1 MFSNFYRCGGLEMQE
16 IPLNQI
22 IQKFHIEFL
31 SPHNR
36 EITISYY
43 ETIDKDQKL
52 KDHLKNIMGE
62 TYELN
67 HSLDLPVFYKDGTVY
82 KLVSRYWLLDFI
94 NDHRQEIDT
103 FPAII
108 FTDSTLI
115 PKIQKHENFLV
126 TQFYKNECSQKTE
139 ALPLSVNDATTTRGA
154 SYQTELRTDLR
165 TSGRTC
171 PKPNCK
177 GVLVR
182 DQKLN
187 KEKPQEHWV
196 SCQNKNNQPPC
207 TFHARLTQY
216 ESIPFKKKLLKT
228 SEWIFLLPNVSCV
241 KCKGLVFRRLIYKN
255 DKDLQII
262 DRCAKY
268 YLEQKPSCKWA
279 SVKKPEEVSYSSPD
293 LGLEYYGKP
302 KNQQADQEEARLRE
316 EMLLKFFN
324 SPD

>member
-1 MFSNFYRCGGLEMQE
+1 MSAKETESLKKFRDKFRIE
-16 IPLNQI
+16 ILN
-22 IQKFHIEFL
+22 
-31 SPHNR
+31 PHDSG
-36 EITISYY
+36 ITIGYH
-43 ETIDKDQKL
+43 ETVEKDQKL
-52 KDHLKNIMGE
+52 IAHFKTLLGDNYNL
-62 TYELN
+62 Y
-67 HSLDLPVFYKDGTVY
+67 HSLDLPIFYRSGTIY
-82 KLVSRYWLLDFI
+82 ELVSRYWILDFL
-94 NDHRQEIDT
+94 NDHRAEIDT
-103 FPAII
+103 FPAIV

-115 PKIQKHENFLV
+115 SKIQEHENFFV
-126 TQFYKNECSQKTE
+126 TLFNKNECSQKTE
-139 ALPLSVNDATTTRGA
+139 TLPLSENDATTTRGA

-165 TSGRTC
+165 TSGRIC
-171 PKPNCK
+171 PKPSCK

-182 DQKLN
+182 DQNLN

-216 ESIPFKKKLLKT
+216 ESIPFKNKLLKT

-268 YLEQKPSCKWA
+268 YLEQEPSCKWA
-279 SVKKPEEVSYSSPD
+279 SVKKPEEVSYSSPN

-302 KNQQADQEEARLRE
+302 KNRQAEQEEARLRE
-316 EMLLKFFN
+316 ELLLKFFN